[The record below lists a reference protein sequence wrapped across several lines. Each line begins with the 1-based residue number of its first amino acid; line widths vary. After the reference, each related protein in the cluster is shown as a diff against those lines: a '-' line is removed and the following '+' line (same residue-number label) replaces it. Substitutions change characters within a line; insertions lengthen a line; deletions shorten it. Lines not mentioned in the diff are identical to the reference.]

1 MIYAVITGDIIE
13 SSQAEKSEKNALI
26 KSLKQGF
33 DDLKQWDTRND
44 KNLPKFDVFRGDS
57 FQGVIATPA
66 TALKAALFLRS
77 AMRKNQPVK
86 KNESWDVRLA
96 IGLGTVDHLPENV
109 SEGDGPAYR
118 NSGPY
123 LDNLKGDY
131 KLAVVTPWESVNK
144 EFKAACALI
153 DAVIAKWTV
162 QQAEIIW
169 YLLQEMKAK
178 TIAEELDISPAAVH
192 YRVKGAAW
200 FAIEEILLR
209 YNEIITEKL
218 NKDRS

>member
-13 SSQAEKSEKNALI
+13 SSQAEKTEKNTLI

-33 DDLKQWDTRND
+33 EDIKQWDSDND
-44 KNLPKFDVFRGDS
+44 KGLPKFDIFRGDS
-57 FQGVIATPA
+57 FQGVIANPGK
-66 TALKAALFLRS
+66 ALKAALYLRS
-77 AMRKNQPVK
+77 AMRKNQPIQ

-96 IGLGTVDHLPENV
+96 IGLGTVEHLPENI
-109 SEGDGPAYR
+109 SEGDGPAFR

-123 LDNLKGDY
+123 LDELKGDY
-131 KLAVVTPWESVNK
+131 KLAVITPWQSVNR
-144 EFKAACALI
+144 EFKASCALI

-169 YLLQEMKAK
+169 YLLKGIKAK
-178 TIAEELDISPAAVH
+178 TIAEELDISQAAVH

-200 FAIEEILLR
+200 FAIEKILQR
-209 YNEIITEKL
+209 YEEIIDEKL
-218 NKDRS
+218 DKNQS